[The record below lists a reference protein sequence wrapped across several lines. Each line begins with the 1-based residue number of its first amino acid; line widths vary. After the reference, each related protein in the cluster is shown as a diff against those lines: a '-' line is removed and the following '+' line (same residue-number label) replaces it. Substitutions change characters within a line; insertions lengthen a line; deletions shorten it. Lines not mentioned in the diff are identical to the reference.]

1 MIVEGQRGFLGSLI
15 SEILS
20 NIFVLKGYFWK
31 RQHLLLL
38 RYLTNYRSHW
48 TLYVSLPSPDLN
60 KNPDFFFLELKMK
73 IFCLFAESMVYDF
86 GTVNH
91 LSL

>member
-1 MIVEGQRGFLGSLI
+1 MIMIVEGQRGFLGSLI

-20 NIFVLKGYFWK
+20 KIFVLKSYFWK
-31 RQHLLLL
+31 RQHLLFL

-60 KNPDFFFLELKMK
+60 KNPDFFLELQRKN
-73 IFCLFAESMVYDF
+73 FCLFAESMVYDF
-86 GTVNH
+86 GTG
-91 LSL
+91 